1 MLSEFWS
8 DIRYRAR
15 ALFRRSAMERELNQ
29 EVEFHLQRETERH
42 IRAGLAPQDARLRA
56 RAEFGGV
63 DQIKEASRDAR
74 GLALLDELTQ
84 NVRYAFRTLRRTPG
98 FTAAVVLTLGL
109 GIGANVAMFGVVDR
123 LLFRPP
129 PFLQDAARVHRVYLT
144 YSYRGK
150 DYTNNS
156 IEYTRYLDLAR
167 WTHSFSSVAAFGQR
181 SMAIGT
187 GTDARELGV
196 QTVSASYF
204 SLFDVS
210 PELGRFFQPS
220 EDTIPAGAAV
230 AVISDVYWR
239 TVLGARPDVLGLP
252 LQVGA
257 ASYTII
263 GVTPRGFVGVPGEEP
278 PAVFIP
284 ITTFAAGAGVG
295 SGDDWFTRYHWSWM
309 QMLARRK
316 PGVTVAQATADLT
329 EAYLRSWNAELAIDP
344 GGQPAAVGR
353 PRALAAPV
361 QEERGPNQTMVAKV
375 AAWTSGVAFIVLL
388 IACAN
393 VANLLL
399 ARALRRRR
407 EIALRLALGVS
418 RRRLIT
424 QLLTETLLLGGI
436 GAAAGLLLSQ
446 WVGAVVRTLFL
457 PPGAESASLLDP
469 RTLAFAAAAAI
480 VAGGLTGL
488 APILQARHP
497 GLVDALKA
505 GAREGTYRHSRARTL
520 LLLTQGALSLVL
532 LVGAGLF
539 VKSLRRVEALRLGYD
554 VDPVVY
560 IDPRYRGTQLT
571 MEQRA
576 ALLVRLQ
583 QAAAA
588 LPGVEAAS
596 RAVTVP
602 FSTEEMMGLYVPGI
616 DSVSRRGRFTAQ
628 MASAEY
634 FQTMGTRVL
643 RGRGFAT
650 ADRAGTPGVVLVS
663 ESMAHALW
671 PGEDAL
677 GKCIKMGADTAPC
690 STVIGVTEDIRQSSL
705 SEKEGGQYYQ
715 ALDQLPPSRAGL
727 YVRFHG
733 DAAAQRDAVRRALQ
747 PLMPGAGYLSV
758 TPMREIIDPNLK
770 SWRLGATM
778 FLVFGGLA
786 LVLAAIGLYSVIAY
800 DVAQRRHEL
809 GVRIALGARLAD
821 VLRLVVGDGVRFAV
835 IGVGAGGVI
844 ALLAGRWIE
853 PLLFEVSASDPVIY
867 GAVTA
872 VLLAVAALASMVPAL
887 RAAKVNPSTALRGE

>member
-1 MLSEFWS
+1 MLSELWS
-8 DIRYRAR
+8 DVRYRAR
-15 ALFRRSAMERELNQ
+15 ALFRRAEVERELDQ
-29 EVEFHLQRETERH
+29 EMEFHLQRETDRH
-42 IRAGLAPQDARLRA
+42 IKAGLSPQEARWKA

-63 DQIKEASRDAR
+63 DQMKEQSRDGW
-74 GLALLDELTQ
+74 GLALIDGALQDL
-84 NVRYAFRTLRRTPG
+84 RYAIRSLRRSPG

-129 PFLQDAARVHRVYLT
+129 PFMPDAGQVHRIYLT

-150 DYTNNS
+150 DYTNSS
-156 IEYTRYLDLAR
+156 IEYARYLDLAR
-167 WTHSFSSVAAFGQR
+167 WTHSFSRVAAYGQR
-181 SMAIGT
+181 DLAVGT
-187 GTDARELGV
+187 GTEARELGV
-196 QTVSASYF
+196 QSVSASYF
-204 SLFDVS
+204 GLFDVS

-220 EDTIPAGAAV
+220 EDTVPAGAAV
-230 AVISDVYWR
+230 AVISDSYWR
-239 TVLGARPDVLGLP
+239 SVLGARPDVLGQP
-252 LQVGA
+252 LQVGR
-257 ASYTII
+257 ASYSII
-263 GVTPRGFVGVPGEEP
+263 GVAPRGFVGVPGDEP
-278 PAVFIP
+278 TAVFIP
-284 ITTFAAGAGVG
+284 ITTFAAGAGIG
-295 SGDDWFTRYHWSWM
+295 SGNDWYTRYHWSWM

-316 PGVTVAQATADLT
+316 PGISVAQASADLT
-329 EAYLRSWNAELAIDP
+329 EAYLRSWNAELAIEP
-344 GGQPAAVGR
+344 GGPPASVGR
-353 PRALAAPV
+353 PRGLAAPV
-361 QEERGPNQTMVAKV
+361 LEERGPNQTTVAKV

-436 GAAAGLLLSQ
+436 GAVAGLLISH

-457 PPGAESASLLDP
+457 PPGADPASLLDA
-469 RTLAFAAAAAI
+469 RTLIFAAAAAI

-488 APILQARHP
+488 APIFQARHP
-497 GLVDALKA
+497 DLVDSLKA
-505 GAREGTYRHSRARTL
+505 GAREGTYRHSKARTL

-539 VKSLRRVEALRLGYD
+539 VKSLKRVESLRLGYD
-554 VDPVVY
+554 VDPVLYVEAK
-560 IDPRYRGTQLT
+560 YRGTPLSN
-571 MEQRA
+571 EQRA
-576 ALLVRLQ
+576 ALLLRLQ

-602 FSTEEMMGLYVPGI
+602 FLTEEMRGLFVPGI
-616 DSVSRRGRFTAQ
+616 DSVNRLGRFTAQ

-634 FQTMGTRVL
+634 FQTMGTRIV
-643 RGRGFAT
+643 RGRGITT
-650 ADRAGTPGVVLVS
+650 ADRVGTPGVVLVS
-663 ESMAHALW
+663 EAMAQALW
-671 PGEDAL
+671 PGQDAL
-677 GKCIKMGADTAPC
+677 GKCIKFGSDTTPC
-690 STVIGVTEDIRQSSL
+690 STVVGVTEDIRQSSI

-715 ALDQLPPSRAGL
+715 ALDQLPGEDPSL
-727 YVRFHG
+727 LVRFHG
-733 DAAAQRDAVRRALQ
+733 DAAAQRDLVRRALQ
-747 PLMPGAGYLSV
+747 PLMPGTGYIRV

-800 DVAQRRHEL
+800 DVAQRTHEL

-821 VLRLVVGDGVRFAV
+821 VLRLVMGDGVRFAV
-835 IGVGAGGVI
+835 VGIGAGGVI
-844 ALLAGRWIE
+844 ALLAGRWIK
-853 PLLFEVSASDPVIY
+853 PLLFEVSPSDPVIF

-872 VLLAVAALASMVPAL
+872 VLLGVAALASMVPAL
-887 RAAKVNPSTALRGE
+887 RAARVNPSVALRGE

>member
-1 MLSEFWS
+1 MLSELWS

-15 ALFRRSAMERELNQ
+15 ALFRRAEVERELDQ
-29 EVEFHLQRETERH
+29 EMEFHLQREAERH
-42 IRAGLAPQDARLRA
+42 ARAGLSPQEARWKA
-56 RAEFGGV
+56 QAEFGGV
-63 DQIKEASRDAR
+63 DQMKEESRDGW
-74 GLALLDELTQ
+74 GLALIDGAMQDL
-84 NVRYAFRTLRRTPG
+84 RYAIRSLRRSPG
-98 FTAAVVLTLGL
+98 FTGAVVLTLGL

-129 PFLQDAARVHRVYLT
+129 PFLHDAGRVNRVYLT

-150 DYTNNS
+150 DYTNSS

-167 WTHSFSSVAAFGQR
+167 WTHSFSSVAAFDQR
-181 SMAIGT
+181 TMAVGS
-187 GTDARELGV
+187 GTDAREVGV
-196 QTVSASYF
+196 QSVSASYF
-204 SLFDVS
+204 GLFDVT
-210 PELGRFFQPS
+210 PELGRFFQSS
-220 EDTIPAGAAV
+220 EDTVPVGAAV
-230 AVISDVYWR
+230 AVISDAYWR
-239 TVLGARPDVLGLP
+239 TSLGARPDVLGLP
-252 LQVGA
+252 LQVGS

-263 GVTPRGFVGVPGEEP
+263 GVAPRGFVGVPGDEA

-284 ITTFAAGAGVG
+284 ITTFAAGAGIG
-295 SGDDWFTRYHWSWM
+295 AADDWFTRYHWSWM

-316 PGVTVAQATADLT
+316 PGVTVSQASADLT
-329 EAYLRSWNAELAIDP
+329 EAYLRSWNTELALEP

-353 PRALAAPV
+353 PRGLAAPV
-361 QEERGPNQTMVAKV
+361 LEERGPNQTTVAKV

-436 GAAAGLLLSQ
+436 GAVAGLLLSQ

-457 PPGAESASLLDP
+457 PPGAASASLLDP
-469 RTLAFAAAAAI
+469 RTLAFAAGAAI

-488 APILQARHP
+488 APIFQARHP
-497 GLVDALKA
+497 DLVGALKA
-505 GAREGTYRHSRARTL
+505 GAREGTYRHSRTRTL

-554 VDPVVY
+554 VDPLLYV
-560 IDPRYRGTQLT
+560 DTRYRGTRLSAD
-571 MEQRA
+571 QRT
-576 ALLVRLQ
+576 ALMLRLQ
-583 QAAAA
+583 QAAQA
-588 LPGVEAAS
+588 LPGIEVAS

-602 FSTEEMMGLYVPGI
+602 FSTEEMQGLFVPGI
-616 DSVSRRGRFTAQ
+616 DSVDRLGRFTLQ

-634 FQTMGTRVL
+634 FQAMGTRIV
-643 RGRGFAT
+643 RGRGIAT
-650 ADRAGTPGVVLVS
+650 ADRAGTPGVILVS

-671 PGEDAL
+671 PNQDPL
-677 GKCIKMGADTAPC
+677 GKCIKVGADTAPC

-705 SEKEGGQYYQ
+705 SEKEGGQYYL
-715 ALDQLPPSRAGL
+715 ALDQMTGQNQGL
-727 YVRFHG
+727 YIRARG
-733 DAAAQRDAVRRALQ
+733 DAASQRDVVRRALQ
-747 PLMPGAGYLSV
+747 PLMPGAAYVTV

-800 DVAQRRHEL
+800 DVAQRTHEL

-853 PLLFEVSASDPVIY
+853 PLLFEVSANDPVIY
-867 GAVTA
+867 GTVAA